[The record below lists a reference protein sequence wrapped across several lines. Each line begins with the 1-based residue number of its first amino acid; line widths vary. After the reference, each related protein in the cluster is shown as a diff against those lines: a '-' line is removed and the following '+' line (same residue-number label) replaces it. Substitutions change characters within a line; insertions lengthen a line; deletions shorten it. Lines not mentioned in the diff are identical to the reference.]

1 MADKKSNPFES
12 YFLSFPFGIL
22 WIALILL
29 TVSILVNYDA
39 FETALNGEDIS
50 TFEGT
55 FLLISIICFSIISI
69 YFMWSSVAHSAS
81 NEKWTWFIFIF
92 VIPGISV
99 AYYFANR
106 LWEDESWS

>member
-1 MADKKSNPFES
+1 MAENKSNPFES

-22 WIALILL
+22 WISLILL
-29 TVSILVNYDA
+29 TISVLVNFEAFEMVLDGEEVSAFQGWFLIVSI
-39 FETALNGEDIS
+39 IS
-50 TFEGT
+50 FA
-55 FLLISIICFSIISI
+55 IISI

-92 VIPGISV
+92 VIPGISF

-106 LWEDESWS
+106 LWQDENWS